1 MRRTSLT
8 TIPLKSNTV
17 KKLKRFGMKDETYD
31 ELVNRLLF
39 EREME
44 LALPRTPGAPEEI
57 ERSMKEGDHV
67 PIAELRKRL
76 GI

>member
-8 TIPLKSNTV
+8 TIPLKPDTV
-17 KKLKRFGMKDETYD
+17 KKLKRFGMKEETYD
-31 ELVNRLLF
+31 ELINRLLR
-39 EREME
+39 EREMQ
-44 LALPRTPGAPEEI
+44 LSLPRTPGTPEEI
-57 ERSMKEGDHV
+57 ERSMKEEDYV